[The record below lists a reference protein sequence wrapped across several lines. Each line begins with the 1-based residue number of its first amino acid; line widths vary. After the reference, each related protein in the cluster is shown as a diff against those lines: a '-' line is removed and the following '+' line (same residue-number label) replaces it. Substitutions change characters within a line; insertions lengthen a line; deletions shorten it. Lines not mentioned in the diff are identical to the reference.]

1 MSRPRRILFL
11 FNHDA
16 AHQAAHIAGLA
27 AEMALRDTHHSIIIA
42 YGSDTIRHSVE
53 KLMPA
58 EAIPHMEWQ
67 SLALSPW
74 RERLLSPLNRVAPVH
89 RLQRLD
95 ANLNLFASVDMVV
108 SPERTCLRVKRK
120 LGSRAPKFIF
130 VPHGAGDRSVTYHPE
145 MAQFDYMLVSGQK
158 VVDEM
163 HGHGIITPDRCQIIG
178 YPKFDTVDLN
188 HRPRFFDN
196 DRPTFLYN
204 PHFDPKLSSW
214 YDMGLPLIDYVA
226 GQQDRFNLIVAPHV
240 MLFRKKLHYSLEY
253 RCARL
258 RPDVPEGLP
267 ANILVDLSSERLFDM
282 SYTRSADVYIGDVSS
297 QVYEFLT
304 HRGACF
310 FLDAVGEAKQ
320 GGALPYQFW
329 ENGDVC
335 QNVAE
340 LIALL
345 PAWAERADHY
355 RATQDRLFHYTMD
368 IDPQRSAGQRGADA
382 LSAYAQTLNGNY

>member
-1 MSRPRRILFL
+1 
-11 FNHDA
+11 
-16 AHQAAHIAGLA
+16 
-27 AEMALRDTHHSIIIA
+27 
-42 YGSDTIRHSVE
+42 
-53 KLMPA
+53 MPA
-58 EAIPHMEWQ
+58 A
-67 SLALSPW
+67 ALSHMDWHSLSLPP
-74 RERLLSPLNRVAPVH
+74 LLDTLLAPVNKVAPVR

-95 ANLNLFASVDMVV
+95 RHLDLFASVDIVV
-108 SPERTCLRVKRK
+108 SPERTCLRVKRQ
-120 LGSRAPKFIF
+120 LGSRAPKFLF

-163 HGHGIITPDRCQIIG
+163 VAHGIISADRCEIIG
-178 YPKFDTVDLN
+178 YPKFDTVDLA

-214 YDMGLPLIDYVA
+214 YDMGWPLIEYFA
-226 GQQDRFNLIVAPHV
+226 GQQGRFNLIVAPHV

-258 RPDVPEGLP
+258 RPDMPENLP
-267 ANILVDLSSERLFDM
+267 DNILVDLSSERLFDM

-310 FLDAVGEAKQ
+310 FLDAAGDAAD
-320 GGALPYQFW
+320 GAALPYQFW

-335 QNVAE
+335 QTVDQLSAW
-340 LIALL
+340 L
-345 PAWAERADHY
+345 PKWAERAEAY
-355 RATQDRLFHYTMD
+355 RAVQDRLFQYTMD
-368 IDPQRSAGQRGADA
+368 IDPRRSAAQRGADA
-382 LSAYAQTLNGNY
+382 LLAYADKLG

>member
-1 MSRPRRILFL
+1 MKNKRRILFL

-27 AEMALRDTHHSIIIA
+27 AELALRDQHHVIIA
-42 YGSDTIRHSVE
+42 YGTPIIRACLE
-53 KLMPA
+53 NLIPA
-58 EAIPHMEWQ
+58 AAASQMDWQ
-67 SLALSPW
+67 SLALNPW
-74 RERLLSPLNRVAPVH
+74 TELALAPLNKLAPIY

-95 ANLNLFASVDMVV
+95 HHLELFASVDMLV

-120 LGSRAPKFIF
+120 LGPRAPKFLF
-130 VPHGAGDRSVTYHPE
+130 VPHGAGDRNVSYHPE

-163 HGHGIITPDRCQIIG
+163 QAHGLITPDRCEIIG
-178 YPKFDTVDLN
+178 YPKFDMIDLT

-214 YDMGLPLIDYVA
+214 YDMGLPLIDYFA
-226 GQQDRFNLIVAPHV
+226 GQQDHFNLIVAPHV

-253 RCARL
+253 RRARL
-258 RPDVPEGLP
+258 RPDVPENLP
-267 ANILVDLSSERLFDM
+267 RNILVDVSSERLFDM
-282 SYTRSADVYIGDVSS
+282 SYTRCADIYIGDVSS
-297 QVYEFLT
+297 QIYEFLT

-310 FLDAVGEAKQ
+310 FLDTSGETARSS
-320 GGALPYQFW
+320 ALPYQFW

-335 QNVAE
+335 QNVQQ
-340 LIALL
+340 LSALL
-345 PAWAERADHY
+345 PRWAERAAAY
-355 RATQDRLFHYTMD
+355 RDVQDRLFQYTMD
-368 IDPQRSAGQRGADA
+368 IDPQHSAAQRGADA
-382 LSAYAQTLNGNY
+382 LLAYAAKLG